1 MTTGK
6 SLLGKAVS
14 SRRALEILLRSAI
27 EAAAGVSIDY
37 AQLADQVILA
47 LPKESEKVLQGNKN
61 VLARLIGEGMK
72 RTGGKAD
79 ATKLRRML
87 AIRLT

>member
-14 SRRALEILLRSAI
+14 SQGALGRLVQSAI

-37 AQLADQVILA
+37 ASLAEEVISA
-47 LPKESEKVLQGNKN
+47 LPKESEKVRKGNKN

-79 ATKLRRML
+79 ATELRGIL
-87 AIRLT
+87 ESRLK